1 MLGLIKALLSMAD
14 GLTRYARQRQLI
26 DAGAAQ
32 QALEGANA
40 ALAAI
45 DRGTRARTAVRHD
58 AASVRDDPDNR
69 D

>member
-1 MLGLIKALLSMAD
+1 MLGLIRALLSMAD

-32 QALEGANA
+32 HALEGANA
-40 ALAAI
+40 AIDAI
-45 DRGTRARTAVRHD
+45 DRGTRARNAVRHD

>member
-40 ALAAI
+40 ALDAI
-45 DRGTRARTAVRHD
+45 DRGTRARDAVRHD